1 VVGQIF
7 QKEGPVNLTESS
19 SLSDRFQSLLGP
31 VMVCEGGLFIWLNE
45 KEADVCSDMI
55 AQGSC
60 ISGNGQDF
68 IGEHLEIIEETAN
81 TGQ

>member
-1 VVGQIF
+1 
-7 QKEGPVNLTESS
+7 
-19 SLSDRFQSLLGP
+19 
-31 VMVCEGGLFIWLNE
+31 MVCEGGLFIWLNE